1 MDAVMY
7 LFWENTIL
15 CRWIPD
21 RVAFM
26 NCLFAEQIIGEYRKF
41 LTCKRGF
48 KLSDWILH
56 YRTGELPSHERTR
69 KTWDIDIDRLYT
81 PMNVNNN
88 HWISLCINFK
98 LRTIEVFDCGG
109 SKHIT
114 NIEAFAVIIPKIVK
128 EVQAPKNKKHLKVV
142 PYSVLYT
149 PMKPKIN
156 KSQNDC
162 GVYALKFIECHL
174 FGHSFTMLDD
184 ENIKMARLKIVC
196 DLWHAAQDLVL
207 IERMSRYEPTPAT
220 ESEIV
225 EI

>member
-7 LFWENTIL
+7 LFRENTTFR
-15 CRWIPD
+15 RWIPD

-41 LTCKRGF
+41 L
-48 KLSDWILH
+48 
-56 YRTGELPSHERTR
+56 
-69 KTWDIDIDRLYT
+69 
-81 PMNVNNN
+81 
-88 HWISLCINFK
+88 
-98 LRTIEVFDCGG
+98 
-109 SKHIT
+109 
-114 NIEAFAVIIPKIVK
+114 AFQ
-128 EVQAPKNKKHLKVV
+128 EVQAPKDKKHLKVV

-196 DLWHAAQDLVL
+196 DLWHAAQDPVL

-225 EI
+225 EL